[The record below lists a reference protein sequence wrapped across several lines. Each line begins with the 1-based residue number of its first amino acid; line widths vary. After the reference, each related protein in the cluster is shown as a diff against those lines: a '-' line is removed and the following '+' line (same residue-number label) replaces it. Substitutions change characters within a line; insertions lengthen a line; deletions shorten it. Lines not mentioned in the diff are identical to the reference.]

1 MAQAFPLE
9 PSDEELRDLLS
20 EAVGRV
26 VLHIGSLPSQPAD
39 GTAGAETLART
50 LIEREPPE
58 GGTPAG
64 PLLDLL
70 FESAIPARFNNAG
83 PGFLAYIP
91 GGGQPYAAVAD
102 LISSAVNRYV
112 GVFAPAP
119 ALVQLETNVIRWF
132 VRAVGYPKS
141 AGGFLTSGGSL
152 ANFSALV
159 AARHEKLPENFLKGT
174 LYVSDQGHHC
184 IRKAALLA
192 GFPAANVRE
201 IPSDTAFR
209 IRLDALADRV
219 AEDRSS
225 GFTPFLVV
233 ASAGTTN
240 TGAVDDLDALADFA
254 EHEGLWLHA
263 DAAYGGFFALTA
275 RGRATLS
282 GLERADSIVLDPHK
296 GLFMPYGSGCLL
308 VRETAALR
316 RSHSVSAHYMPGM
329 QDDPDSVDF
338 CEISPELSRNF
349 RGLGAWL
356 ALKLCGLAAFRASLD
371 EKLDLAREA
380 VEAVRAIPGMRIV
393 AEPQLSLFAFRLA
406 APGAPHEESNRLNRD
421 LMARVNARQRVLLT
435 GTLIGDDFAI
445 RMCILS
451 FRTHADRVRMAVED
465 LREAA
470 REVLLEAGR
479 NNPAEKRIS

>member
-1 MAQAFPLE
+1 MGLPLE
-9 PSDEELRDLLS
+9 PSDAQIRRLLDD
-20 EAVGRV
+20 AVRRV
-26 VLHIGSLPSQPAD
+26 VEHVGSLAAQPAD
-39 GTAGAETLART
+39 GSANAAAVSRA

-58 GGTPAG
+58 EGSEPGE
-64 PLLDLL
+64 LLDLL
-70 FESAIPARFNNAG
+70 FDRAIPASFNNAG

-91 GGGQPYAAVAD
+91 GGGQPYAAAAD
-102 LISSAVNRYV
+102 LISAAVNRYT

-132 VRAVGYPKS
+132 ARAVGYPAS

-152 ANFSALV
+152 ANFSAVV
-159 AARHEKLPENFLKGT
+159 AARHERLPEDFLKGT

-201 IPSDTAFR
+201 IPSDAAFR
-209 IRLDALADRV
+209 MRLDALAERLAADR
-219 AEDRSS
+219 AA

-240 TGAVDDLDALADFA
+240 TGAVDDLDALAGFA
-254 EHEGLWLHA
+254 AREGLWLHA
-263 DAAYGGFFALTA
+263 DAAYGGFFALTE
-275 RGRATLS
+275 RGRATLA
-282 GLERADSIVLDPHK
+282 GLSRADSIVLDPHK

-308 VRETAALR
+308 VREPGALR
-316 RSHSVSAHYMPGM
+316 RSHSVQAHYMPGM

-349 RGLGAWL
+349 RGLSVWL
-356 ALKLCGLAAFRASLD
+356 AVKLCGLAAFRASLD

-380 VEAVRAIPGMRIV
+380 ADAVRAIPGISIV

-406 APGAPHEESNRLNRD
+406 PEGASLADSNRLSRE

-435 GTLIGDDFAI
+435 GTLLGDTFAI

-451 FRTHADRVRMAVED
+451 FRTHRDRDRHGP
-465 LREAA
+465 
-470 REVLLEAGR
+470 GR
-479 NNPAEKRIS
+479 PPGGRRGAHEGINRPRTD